1 MKTTYRETQLPN
13 GLRIAAECAPD
24 AASAAVGLFV
34 ATGARDEPKELMGVS
49 HFLEHMM
56 FKGSLTRPASEVNEA
71 FDRIGARNNAF
82 TSHEMTAYHAHV
94 LPEHHAESLALVCDL
109 LRPAL
114 REEDFQQERNVILEE
129 IAMYED
135 NPFWVLYER
144 ALETYF
150 KDHPLGFRVLGTKES
165 VGALTREQMQNYF
178 TQRYSPA
185 NTVLVAAGNVNFDA
199 LVEQASRETA
209 GWTSTSVQRAY
220 PAWQPNPGTITIEI
234 EKATRGY
241 MVLLWPAPSQ
251 SDPRRYA
258 AMLCAQ
264 VIGDADGSR
273 LHWALVETGLAV
285 HAAVGFQGRDGCGEC
300 VASIVCATE
309 DLDKAE
315 SIVRSECKKLSD
327 SLTEDD
333 LLRARAKIATAVAMA
348 GESPSGRMQRL
359 GSMLTSIGVFSP
371 LEAELEKINALSLED
386 LRTHLREF
394 PYEPVVVARAVP
406 PSEKAALEKT

>member
-1 MKTTYRETQLPN
+1 MKTIYRETTLAN

-34 ATGARDEPKELMGVS
+34 GTGARDEPKELMGVS

-56 FKGSLTRPASEVNEA
+56 FKGSATRLAREVNEA

-94 LPEHHAESLALVCDL
+94 LPEHCSESLTLVADL

-114 REEDFQQERNVILEE
+114 REEDFQQERHVILEE

-135 NPFWVLYER
+135 NPFWVIYER
-144 ALETYF
+144 ALEVYF

-165 VGALTREQMQNYF
+165 VGAMTRNQMHEYF
-178 TQRYSPA
+178 TERYSPA
-185 NTVLVAAGNVNFDA
+185 NTVLVAAGKIDFDA
-199 LVEQASRETA
+199 LVAQAARETA
-209 GWTSTSVQRAY
+209 EWKSTSVKRVY
-220 PAWQPNPGTITIEI
+220 PTWSPNAGSFTIAIT
-234 EKATRGY
+234 KATRGY

-251 SDPRRYA
+251 TDSRRYA

-264 VIGDADGSR
+264 IIGDSEGSR
-273 LHWALVETGLAV
+273 LHWALVETGIAV
-285 HAAVGFQGRDGCGEC
+285 HAAVGFHGRDGSGEC

-315 SIVRSECKKLSD
+315 KIVRRECQQLSE

-333 LLRARAKIATAVAMA
+333 LVRARRKIATAVAVA

-359 GSMLTSIGVFSP
+359 GSVLTSIGVFSP
-371 LEAELEKINALSLED
+371 LEAELEKINALTLED
-386 LRTHLREF
+386 LRTHLQEF

-406 PSEKAALEKT
+406 PSEQT

>member
-1 MKTTYRETQLPN
+1 MKTTYRETTLPN

-34 ATGARDEPKELMGVS
+34 GTGARDEPKELMGVS

-56 FKGSLTRPASEVNEA
+56 FKGSASRPASEVNEA

-94 LPEHHAESLALVCDL
+94 LPEHTSESLTLVADL

-114 REEDFQQERNVILEE
+114 REEDFQQERHVILEE

-135 NPFWVLYER
+135 NPFWVVYER
-144 ALETYF
+144 ALEVYF

-165 VGALTREQMQNYF
+165 VASLTREQMHQYF
-178 TQRYSPA
+178 VERYSPA
-185 NTVLVAAGNVNFDA
+185 NTVLVAAGKIDFDA
-199 LVEQASRETA
+199 IVEQAARETA
-209 GWTSTSVQRAY
+209 GWKSTCVKRVY
-220 PAWQPNPGTITIEI
+220 PEWTPNPKSFTIEI

-241 MVLLWPAPSQ
+241 MVLLWPAPAQ

-264 VIGDADGSR
+264 IIGDSEGSR
-273 LHWALVETGLAV
+273 LHWALVETGIAV

-300 VASIVCATE
+300 VASIVCTTE

-315 SIVRSECKKLSD
+315 AIVRTECKNLSE

-333 LLRARAKIATAVAMA
+333 LVRARRKIATAVAVA

-359 GSMLTSIGVFSP
+359 GSVLTSIGVFSP
-371 LEAELEKINALSLED
+371 LEAELEKINALTLED

-394 PYEPVVVARAVP
+394 PYEPMVVARAVP
-406 PSEKAALEKT
+406 PQETAQSKQA